1 MVAPVIARVW
11 HGRIRAKDANE
22 YVRYIEGTGLADYR
36 NCRGNRGAMMLVRPN
51 GEEAEVFTISLWDSY
66 DDIAQFAGADISKAR
81 YYPKDEQ
88 YLLEFEENVRHF
100 DAVGEIEALKSAL

>member
-1 MVAPVIARVW
+1 MIARVW
-11 HGRIRAKDANE
+11 HGRIRAKDADE
-22 YVRYIEGTGLADYR
+22 YVRYIESTGLRDYR
-36 NCRGNRGAMMLVRPN
+36 TCRGNRGALMLVRPN

-88 YLLEFEENVRHF
+88 YLLEFEETVRHF
-100 DAVGEIEALKSAL
+100 NTVGEIESLTTAL